1 MATTT
6 GTRAASTFPAFTGI
20 GAGNLC
26 VAYGHY
32 AFTAE
37 QAAADIFEACKVPR
51 GAVVLGGWLRAEDM
65 DSNATETIDMDVGYA
80 ANGDVAADPDAF
92 GNFGVLTGDAVVD
105 YLPEGGVLLP
115 LHGTL
120 KDGPVTITEDAIVT
134 VTVVAAA
141 ATFTSGTIT
150 VVVDYVCP

>member
-6 GTRAASTFPAFTGI
+6 GPRAAASFPAFTGI

-26 VAYGHY
+26 VAYGHH

-37 QAAADIFEACKVPR
+37 QAAADVFEACKVPR

-65 DSNATETIDMDVGYA
+65 DSNASETIDMDVGYA

-92 GNFGVLTGDAVVD
+92 GNFGVLTGDAIAEH
-105 YLPEGGVLLP
+105 LPEGGQLIP

-120 KDGPVTITEDAIVT
+120 KDGPVTLTADTVITVTFVDDAATFAAGT
-134 VTVVAAA
+134 VTVVV
-141 ATFTSGTIT
+141 F
-150 VVVDYVCP
+150 YVTP